1 MVKRVSKIKLGNMSY
16 TQKSNNI
23 DFLSLKSKFGPK
35 MMMKTII
42 NLTHVDG
49 AGRRKDVA
57 GRREIRLFS
66 ATSCDV

>member
-1 MVKRVSKIKLGNMSY
+1 MGETGDEVTVNVEKNEVNP
-16 TQKSNNI
+16 NI
-23 DFLSLKSKFGPK
+23 SPV
-35 MMMKTII
+35 

-57 GRREIRLFS
+57 GRRKIRLFS